1 MLDRLLDPTSARE
14 LPHDELVRRIEKLA
28 KINAALMQ
36 RVERSMD
43 QHANA
48 YSLFQTAIGLE
59 GQVRLKTE
67 ELKSALHGLESVNDE
82 LTLARDAAESANRI
96 KTRFF
101 TAVGHDLLQPLHA
114 ARLSLSALVETER
127 IADQRLLV
135 DRIDHALSSIE
146 ELLRTILD
154 ISKLEA
160 GMMQPSLQ
168 PIALDEMLHSLT
180 LDLEPIARA
189 RQLALTRRPTRL
201 GVVSDPL
208 MLRRILQNLLVNAV
222 RYTEKGGVKIAARR
236 RGDMVAIDVWDS
248 GPGIPEAERERIFEE
263 FQRGSASERS
273 RGGFGL
279 GLSIVQRMALALDH
293 RIEVCSRVGHGTR
306 FRVLARSAP
315 APAPLLEAEAAV
327 ASAQQVYGFEGI
339 RVVVIDND
347 AAVLEAMQALLGR
360 WSCEV
365 RLAGDL
371 AALDAIVQDASF
383 TPTLILADFHLDR
396 GETGLEAVRRL
407 RAAAGRE
414 LPAVVITADHGNTV
428 AGAVKAAGCEMLLK
442 PIKPAELRALMLH
455 LLG

>member
-1 MLDRLLDPTSARE
+1 MLDRLLDASDAHTLPRE
-14 LPHDELVRRIEKLA
+14 ELERRLVKLA

-43 QHANA
+43 QQANA

-59 GQVRLKTE
+59 SQVRLKTE
-67 ELKSALHGLESVNDE
+67 ELKNALHGLESANDE

-114 ARLSLSALVETER
+114 ARLSLSALAETER

-135 DRIDHALSSIE
+135 DRIDHALSSID

-160 GMMQPSLQ
+160 GMMQPKLQ
-168 PIALDEMLHSLT
+168 PVALDELFCSLA
-180 LDLEPIARA
+180 LDIEPIARA
-189 RQLALTRRPTRL
+189 RHLVLTRRPTRL
-201 GVVSDPL
+201 AVSSDPQ

-222 RYTEKGGVKIAARR
+222 RYTEKGGVKLAARR
-236 RGDMVAIDVWDS
+236 RGDMVAIEVWDT
-248 GPGIPEAERERIFEE
+248 GPGIPDAERERIFEE

-279 GLSIVQRMALALDH
+279 GLSIVQRMTHALDH
-293 RIEVCSRVGHGTR
+293 RIEVCSRVGRGTR
-306 FRVLARSAP
+306 FRVLAPAAIAP
-315 APAPLLEAEAAV
+315 AARAETELSA
-327 ASAQQVYGFEGI
+327 ASAHVVYGFEGVK
-339 RVVVIDND
+339 VVVVDND
-347 AAVLEAMQALLGR
+347 AAVLEAMRELLGR

-365 RLAGDL
+365 RIAGDL
-371 AALDAIVQDASF
+371 AALEEIVREPDFS
-383 TPTLILADFHLDR
+383 PKLILADYHLDR
-396 GETGLEAVRRL
+396 GETGLDAVRRL
-407 RAAAGRE
+407 RDATGRA
-414 LPAVVITADHGNTV
+414 LPAVVITADHSEAV
-428 AGAVKAAGCEMLLK
+428 ASAVKAAGCDILLK